1 MKNLTTSEIARQN
14 VLNNKYAL
22 EEVQKAIGLQGIIFE
37 GELKF
42 TKQQLSSFFEVSD
55 RTINSCLTRNEK
67 ELRDNG
73 YEVIVGNRLKTFK
86 LAFTIDDDREVNFLI
101 KSNKLGI
108 FNFRAFINIAML
120 LSKSERAREVRSLV
134 LDIVIDTINKRTG
147 GNTKYINQRDEDF
160 VFNLLNNKDYHRE
173 MVLALRDCV
182 DLGNIKYLLYNDK
195 VYRSVFKEDADE
207 YRKVLKLSNEDD
219 ERHTMYSE
227 VLDLIASYEAGFADE
242 LRKESSQL
250 GRKLTQVETDALYAK
265 FEQQRLWVP
274 LVNKARSKMASR
286 DLCFRDALHANL
298 TEYIAAVSTD
308 DFDRFIGDKSME
320 LSQRLENYIEALK
333 RLKDRNL
340 MYERIYDSNRN
351 KEVRIFEKLYPIAS
365 VIFCVLFIFLMLI
378 SSECV

>member
-1 MKNLTTSEIARQN
+1 MKDLTTSEIARQN

-22 EEVQKAIGLQGIIFE
+22 DEVQRIIGLRGIIFE
-37 GELKF
+37 GEIKF
-42 TKQQLSSFFEVSD
+42 TKQQVASFFEVSE
-55 RTINSCLTRNEK
+55 RTINSCLVRNDQ
-67 ELRDNG
+67 ELRKNG
-73 YEVIVGNRLKTFK
+73 YDVISGNRLKIFK
-86 LAFTIDDDREVNFLI
+86 LDFLNFDDKEVNFLI

-120 LSKSERAREVRSLV
+120 LSRSERAREIRSLV

-160 VFNLLNNKDYHRE
+160 IFNLLNNRDYHKE

-207 YRKVLKLSNEDD
+207 YRKVLKLSNEDN
-219 ERHTMYSE
+219 ERHTMYAE

-242 LRKESSQL
+242 LRKEYVRL
-250 GRKLTQVETDALYAK
+250 GRKLTQSETDTLYAN

-298 TEYIAAVSTD
+298 TEYIGAVSSE

-320 LSQRLENYIEALK
+320 LSKRLETYIAALK
-333 RLKDRNL
+333 RLK
-340 MYERIYDSNRN
+340 NRN
-351 KEVRIFEKLYPIAS
+351 
-365 VIFCVLFIFLMLI
+365 
-378 SSECV
+378 

>member
-22 EEVQKAIGLQGIIFE
+22 EEIQKVIGLRGVIFE

-42 TKQQLSSFFEVSD
+42 TKQQLISFFEITN
-55 RTINSCLTRNEK
+55 RTIYNCLSNNEQ
-67 ELRDNG
+67 ELRKNG
-73 YEVIVGNRLKTFK
+73 YDVIEGNRLKNFK
-86 LAFTIDDDREVNFLI
+86 LAISGDADSEVNFTI
-101 KSNKLGI
+101 KTHKLGI
-108 FNFRAFINIAML
+108 FNFRAFINLAML
-120 LSKSERAREVRSLV
+120 LTKSERAREIRSLT

-160 VFNLLNNKDYHRE
+160 VFNLLNNKDYHKE
-173 MVLALRDCV
+173 MVFALRDCV

-227 VLDLIASYEAGFADE
+227 ILDLIASYEAGFADE
-242 LRKESSQL
+242 LRKEYVRL
-250 GRKLTQVETDALYAK
+250 GRKLTQTETDQLYTK

-286 DLCFRDALHANL
+286 DLCFRDAL
-298 TEYIAAVSTD
+298 
-308 DFDRFIGDKSME
+308 
-320 LSQRLENYIEALK
+320 LK
-333 RLKDRNL
+333 
-340 MYERIYDSNRN
+340 
-351 KEVRIFEKLYPIAS
+351 
-365 VIFCVLFIFLMLI
+365 
-378 SSECV
+378 

>member
-22 EEVQKAIGLQGIIFE
+22 EEVNNAIGLRGVVFE

-42 TKQQLSSFFEVSD
+42 TKQQLSSFFEVSE
-55 RTINSCLTRNEK
+55 RTINSVLLQNEK
-67 ELRDNG
+67 ELKSNG
-73 YEVIVGNRLKTFK
+73 YDVIKDNRLRLFK
-86 LAFTIDDDREVNFLI
+86 LAISESNVKEVNFP
-101 KSNKLGI
+101 NKTPQLGI

-120 LSKSERAREVRSLV
+120 LTKSERAREVRSLV

-160 VFNLLNNKDYHRE
+160 VFNLLNNKDYHKE

-227 VLDLIASYEAGFADE
+227 ILDLIASYEAGFADE
-242 LRKESSQL
+242 LRKEYVRL
-250 GRKLTQVETDALYAK
+250 GRKLSQTETDLLYTK

-286 DLCFRDALHANL
+286 DLCFRDALHTNL
-298 TEYIAAVSTD
+298 TEYIDAVSAD
-308 DFDRFIGDKSME
+308 DFERFIGDKSME
-320 LSQRLENYIEALK
+320 LSKRLENYIEALK
-333 RLKDRNL
+333 RLKDRN
-340 MYERIYDSNRN
+340 
-351 KEVRIFEKLYPIAS
+351 
-365 VIFCVLFIFLMLI
+365 
-378 SSECV
+378 

>member
-22 EEVQKAIGLQGIIFE
+22 EEVNNAIGLRGVVFE

-42 TKQQLSSFFEVSD
+42 TKQQLSSFFEVSE
-55 RTINSCLTRNEK
+55 RTINSVLLQNEK
-67 ELRDNG
+67 ELKSNG
-73 YEVIVGNRLKTFK
+73 YDVIKDNRLRLFK
-86 LAFTIDDDREVNFLI
+86 LAISESNVKEVNFP
-101 KSNKLGI
+101 NKTPQLGI

-120 LSKSERAREVRSLV
+120 LTKSERAREVRSLV

-160 VFNLLNNKDYHRE
+160 VFNLLNNKDYHKE

-227 VLDLIASYEAGFADE
+227 ILDLIASYEAGFADE
-242 LRKESSQL
+242 LRKEYVRL
-250 GRKLTQVETDALYAK
+250 GRKLSQTETDLLYTN

-286 DLCFRDALHANL
+286 DLCFRDALHTNL
-298 TEYIAAVSTD
+298 TEYIDAVSAD
-308 DFDRFIGDKSME
+308 DFERFIGDKSME
-320 LSQRLENYIEALK
+320 LSKRLENYIEALK
-333 RLKDRNL
+333 RLKDR
-340 MYERIYDSNRN
+340 D
-351 KEVRIFEKLYPIAS
+351 
-365 VIFCVLFIFLMLI
+365 
-378 SSECV
+378 

>member
-134 LDIVIDTINKRTG
+134 LDVVIDTINKRTG
-147 GNTKYINQRDEDF
+147 GSTKYINQRDEDF
-160 VFNLLNNKDYHRE
+160 IFNLLNNRDYHKE
-173 MVLALRDCV
+173 MVFALRDCV

-227 VLDLIASYEAGFADE
+227 VLDLIASYEAGFADV

-333 RLKDRNL
+333 RLKDRN
-340 MYERIYDSNRN
+340 
-351 KEVRIFEKLYPIAS
+351 
-365 VIFCVLFIFLMLI
+365 
-378 SSECV
+378 

>member
-22 EEVQKAIGLQGIIFE
+22 EEIQKVIGLRGVIFE

-42 TKQQLSSFFEVSD
+42 TKQQLISFFEITN
-55 RTINSCLTRNEK
+55 RTIYNCLSNNEQ
-67 ELRDNG
+67 ELRKNG
-73 YEVIVGNRLKTFK
+73 YDVIEGNRLKNFK
-86 LAFTIDDDREVNFLI
+86 LAISGDADSEVNFTI
-101 KSNKLGI
+101 KTHKLGI
-108 FNFRAFINIAML
+108 FNFRAFINLAML
-120 LSKSERAREVRSLV
+120 LTKSERAREIRSLT

-160 VFNLLNNKDYHRE
+160 VFNLLNNKDYHKE
-173 MVLALRDCV
+173 MVFALRDCV

-227 VLDLIASYEAGFADE
+227 ILDLIASYEAGFADE
-242 LRKESSQL
+242 LRKEYVRL
-250 GRKLTQVETDALYAK
+250 GRKLTQTETDQLYTK

-298 TEYIAAVSTD
+298 TEYINAVSPD
-308 DFDRFIGDKSME
+308 EFERFIGDKSME
-320 LSQRLENYIEALK
+320 LSRRLENYIEALK
-333 RLKDRNL
+333 RLK
-340 MYERIYDSNRN
+340 ERD
-351 KEVRIFEKLYPIAS
+351 
-365 VIFCVLFIFLMLI
+365 
-378 SSECV
+378 

>member
-1 MKNLTTSEIARQN
+1 MKDLTTSEIARQN

-22 EEVQKAIGLQGIIFE
+22 DEVQRIIGLRGIIFE
-37 GELKF
+37 GEIKF
-42 TKQQLSSFFEVSD
+42 TKQQVASFFEVSE
-55 RTINSCLTRNEK
+55 RTINSCLVRNDQ
-67 ELRDNG
+67 ELRKNG
-73 YEVIVGNRLKTFK
+73 YDVISGNRLKIFK
-86 LAFTIDDDREVNFLI
+86 LGFLNFDDKEVNFLI

-120 LSKSERAREVRSLV
+120 LSRSERAREIRSLV

-160 VFNLLNNKDYHRE
+160 IFNLLNNRDYHKE

-207 YRKVLKLSNEDD
+207 YRKVLKLSNEDN
-219 ERHTMYSE
+219 ERHTMYAE

-242 LRKESSQL
+242 LRKEYVRL
-250 GRKLTQVETDALYAK
+250 GRKLTQSETDILYTN

-298 TEYIAAVSTD
+298 TEYIGAVSSE

-320 LSQRLENYIEALK
+320 LSKRLETYIAALK
-333 RLKDRNL
+333 RLK
-340 MYERIYDSNRN
+340 NRN
-351 KEVRIFEKLYPIAS
+351 
-365 VIFCVLFIFLMLI
+365 
-378 SSECV
+378 

>member
-1 MKNLTTSEIARQN
+1 MKDLTTSEIARQN

-22 EEVQKAIGLQGIIFE
+22 DEVQRIIGLRGIIFE
-37 GELKF
+37 GEIKF
-42 TKQQLSSFFEVSD
+42 TKQQVASFFEVSE
-55 RTINSCLTRNEK
+55 RTINSCLVRNDQ
-67 ELRDNG
+67 ELRKNG
-73 YEVIVGNRLKTFK
+73 YDVISGNRLKIFK
-86 LAFTIDDDREVNFLI
+86 LDFLNFDDKEVNFLI

-120 LSKSERAREVRSLV
+120 LSRSERAREIRSLV

-160 VFNLLNNKDYHRE
+160 IFNLLNNRDYHKE

-207 YRKVLKLSNEDD
+207 YRKVLKLSNEDN

-242 LRKESSQL
+242 LRKEYVRL
-250 GRKLTQVETDALYAK
+250 GRKLTQSETDILYTN

-298 TEYIAAVSTD
+298 TEYIGAVSSE

-320 LSQRLENYIEALK
+320 LSKRLETYIAALK
-333 RLKDRNL
+333 RLK
-340 MYERIYDSNRN
+340 NRN
-351 KEVRIFEKLYPIAS
+351 
-365 VIFCVLFIFLMLI
+365 
-378 SSECV
+378 

>member
-22 EEVQKAIGLQGIIFE
+22 EEVNNAIGLRGVVFE

-42 TKQQLSSFFEVSD
+42 TKQQLSSFFEVSE
-55 RTINSCLTRNEK
+55 RTINSVLLQNEK
-67 ELRDNG
+67 ELKSNG
-73 YEVIVGNRLKTFK
+73 YDVIKDNRLRLFK
-86 LAFTIDDDREVNFLI
+86 LAISESNVKEVNFP
-101 KSNKLGI
+101 NKTPQLGI

-120 LSKSERAREVRSLV
+120 LTKSERAREVRSLV

-160 VFNLLNNKDYHRE
+160 VFNLLNNKDYHKE

-182 DLGNIKYLLYNDK
+182 DLGNIKYLRYNDK

-227 VLDLIASYEAGFADE
+227 ILDLIASYEAGFADE
-242 LRKESSQL
+242 LRKEYVRL
-250 GRKLTQVETDALYAK
+250 GRKLSQTETDLLYTN

-274 LVNKARSKMASR
+274 LVNKARTKMASR
-286 DLCFRDALHANL
+286 DLCFRDALHTNL
-298 TEYIAAVSTD
+298 TEYIDAVSAD
-308 DFDRFIGDKSME
+308 DFERFIGDKSME
-320 LSQRLENYIEALK
+320 LSKRLENYIEALK
-333 RLKDRNL
+333 RLKDR
-340 MYERIYDSNRN
+340 D
-351 KEVRIFEKLYPIAS
+351 
-365 VIFCVLFIFLMLI
+365 
-378 SSECV
+378 

>member
-86 LAFTIDDDREVNFLI
+86 LAFTINDDREVNFLI

-227 VLDLIASYEAGFADE
+227 VLDLIASYEAGFADV

-265 FEQQRLWVP
+265 FEQQWLWVP

-333 RLKDRNL
+333 RLKDRN
-340 MYERIYDSNRN
+340 
-351 KEVRIFEKLYPIAS
+351 
-365 VIFCVLFIFLMLI
+365 
-378 SSECV
+378 

>member
-1 MKNLTTSEIARQN
+1 MRNLTTSEIARQN

-86 LAFTIDDDREVNFLI
+86 LAFTINDDREVNFLI

-265 FEQQRLWVP
+265 FEQHRLWVP

-286 DLCFRDALHANL
+286 DLCFRDALHTNL
-298 TEYIAAVSTD
+298 TEYIGAVSTD
-308 DFDRFIGDKSME
+308 DFERFIGDKSME

-333 RLKDRNL
+333 RLKDRN
-340 MYERIYDSNRN
+340 
-351 KEVRIFEKLYPIAS
+351 
-365 VIFCVLFIFLMLI
+365 
-378 SSECV
+378 

>member
-22 EEVQKAIGLQGIIFE
+22 EEINNAIGLRGVVFE

-42 TKQQLSSFFEVSD
+42 TKQQLSSFFEVSE
-55 RTINSCLTRNEK
+55 RTINSVLLQNEK
-67 ELRDNG
+67 ELKSNG
-73 YEVIVGNRLKTFK
+73 YDVIKDNRLRLFK
-86 LAFTIDDDREVNFLI
+86 LAISESNVKEVNFP
-101 KSNKLGI
+101 NKTPQLGI

-120 LSKSERAREVRSLV
+120 LTKSERAREVRSLV

-160 VFNLLNNKDYHRE
+160 VFNLLNNKDYHKE

-182 DLGNIKYLLYNDK
+182 DLGNIKYILYNDK

-227 VLDLIASYEAGFADE
+227 ILDLIASYEAGFADE
-242 LRKESSQL
+242 LRKEYVRI
-250 GRKLTQVETDALYAK
+250 GRKLSQTETDLLYTN

-298 TEYIAAVSTD
+298 TEYINAVSPD
-308 DFDRFIGDKSME
+308 EFERFIGDKSME

-333 RLKDRNL
+333 RLK
-340 MYERIYDSNRN
+340 ERD
-351 KEVRIFEKLYPIAS
+351 
-365 VIFCVLFIFLMLI
+365 
-378 SSECV
+378 

>member
-1 MKNLTTSEIARQN
+1 MKDLTTSEIARQN

-22 EEVQKAIGLQGIIFE
+22 DEVQRIIGLRGIIFE
-37 GELKF
+37 GEIKF
-42 TKQQLSSFFEVSD
+42 TKQQVASFFEVSE
-55 RTINSCLTRNEK
+55 RTINSCLVRNDQ
-67 ELRDNG
+67 ELRKNG
-73 YEVIVGNRLKTFK
+73 YDVISGNRLKIFK
-86 LAFTIDDDREVNFLI
+86 LDFLNFDDKEVNFLI

-120 LSKSERAREVRSLV
+120 LSRSERAREIRSLV

-160 VFNLLNNKDYHRE
+160 IFNLLNNRDYHKE

-207 YRKVLKLSNEDD
+207 YRKVLKLSNEDN
-219 ERHTMYSE
+219 ERHTMYAE

-242 LRKESSQL
+242 LRKEYVRL
-250 GRKLTQVETDALYAK
+250 GRKLTQSETDVLYTN

-298 TEYIAAVSTD
+298 TEYIGAVSSE

-320 LSQRLENYIEALK
+320 LSKRLETYIAALK
-333 RLKDRNL
+333 RLK
-340 MYERIYDSNRN
+340 NRN
-351 KEVRIFEKLYPIAS
+351 
-365 VIFCVLFIFLMLI
+365 
-378 SSECV
+378 

>member
-1 MKNLTTSEIARQN
+1 MRNLTTSEIARQN

-86 LAFTIDDDREVNFLI
+86 LAFTINDDREVNFLI

-242 LRKESSQL
+242 LRKEYIRL
-250 GRKLTQVETDALYAK
+250 GRKLTQMETDILYAN

-298 TEYIAAVSTD
+298 TEYIGAVPMD
-308 DFDRFIGDKSME
+308 DFERFIGDKSME
-320 LSQRLENYIEALK
+320 LSKRLENYIEALK
-333 RLKDRNL
+333 RLKDR
-340 MYERIYDSNRN
+340 D
-351 KEVRIFEKLYPIAS
+351 
-365 VIFCVLFIFLMLI
+365 
-378 SSECV
+378 

>member
-1 MKNLTTSEIARQN
+1 MKDLTTSEIARQN
-14 VLNNKYAL
+14 VLNNKYAI
-22 EEVQKAIGLQGIIFE
+22 EEVQKAIGLRGVIFE

-67 ELRDNG
+67 ELRNNG
-73 YEVIVGNRLKTFK
+73 YEVIEGNRLKNFK
-86 LAFTIDDDREVNFLI
+86 LSFCEDYDREVNFLI

-160 VFNLLNNKDYHRE
+160 IFNLLNNKDYHKE

-195 VYRSVFKEDADE
+195 VYRSVFREDADE

-242 LRKESSQL
+242 LRKESSRL
-250 GRKLTQVETDALYAK
+250 GRKLTQIETDALYMK

-298 TEYIAAVSTD
+298 TEYIDAVSTD
-308 DFDRFIGDKSME
+308 DFERFIGDKSID

-333 RLKDRNL
+333 RLKDRN
-340 MYERIYDSNRN
+340 
-351 KEVRIFEKLYPIAS
+351 
-365 VIFCVLFIFLMLI
+365 
-378 SSECV
+378 

>member
-1 MKNLTTSEIARQN
+1 MNNLTTSEIARQN

-22 EEVQKAIGLQGIIFE
+22 EEIQKAIGLQGIIFE

-55 RTINSCLTRNEK
+55 RTINSCLTKNEK

-73 YEVIVGNRLKTFK
+73 YEVIVGNRLKNFK

-160 VFNLLNNKDYHRE
+160 VFNLLNNKDYHKE

-182 DLGNIKYLLYNDK
+182 ALGNIKYILYNDK

-207 YRKVLKLSNEDD
+207 YRKVLKL
-219 ERHTMYSE
+219 
-227 VLDLIASYEAGFADE
+227 
-242 LRKESSQL
+242 
-250 GRKLTQVETDALYAK
+250 
-265 FEQQRLWVP
+265 
-274 LVNKARSKMASR
+274 
-286 DLCFRDALHANL
+286 
-298 TEYIAAVSTD
+298 
-308 DFDRFIGDKSME
+308 
-320 LSQRLENYIEALK
+320 
-333 RLKDRNL
+333 
-340 MYERIYDSNRN
+340 
-351 KEVRIFEKLYPIAS
+351 
-365 VIFCVLFIFLMLI
+365 
-378 SSECV
+378 

>member
-22 EEVQKAIGLQGIIFE
+22 EEVNNAIGLRGVVFE

-42 TKQQLSSFFEVSD
+42 TKQQLSSFFEVSE
-55 RTINSCLTRNEK
+55 RTINSVLLQNEK
-67 ELRDNG
+67 ELKSNG
-73 YEVIVGNRLKTFK
+73 YDVIKDNRLRLFK
-86 LAFTIDDDREVNFLI
+86 LAISESNVKEVNFP
-101 KSNKLGI
+101 NKTPQLGI

-120 LSKSERAREVRSLV
+120 LTKSERAREVRSLV

-160 VFNLLNNKDYHRE
+160 VFNLLNNKDYHKE

-182 DLGNIKYLLYNDK
+182 DLGSIKYLLYNDK

-227 VLDLIASYEAGFADE
+227 ILDLIASYEAGFADE
-242 LRKESSQL
+242 LRKEYVRL
-250 GRKLTQVETDALYAK
+250 GRKLTQTETDQLYTK

-286 DLCFRDALHANL
+286 DLCFRDALL
-298 TEYIAAVSTD
+298 
-308 DFDRFIGDKSME
+308 
-320 LSQRLENYIEALK
+320 
-333 RLKDRNL
+333 
-340 MYERIYDSNRN
+340 
-351 KEVRIFEKLYPIAS
+351 KEVDQFYLPPEL
-365 VIFCVLFIFLMLI
+365 
-378 SSECV
+378 

>member
-22 EEVQKAIGLQGIIFE
+22 EEVNNAIGLRGVVFE

-42 TKQQLSSFFEVSD
+42 TKQQLSSFFEVSE
-55 RTINSCLTRNEK
+55 RTINSVLLQNEK
-67 ELRDNG
+67 ELKSNG
-73 YEVIVGNRLKTFK
+73 YDVIKDNRLRLFK
-86 LAFTIDDDREVNFLI
+86 LAISESNVKEVNFP
-101 KSNKLGI
+101 NKTPQLGI

-120 LSKSERAREVRSLV
+120 LTKSERAREVRSLV

-160 VFNLLNNKDYHRE
+160 VFNLLNNKDYHKE

-227 VLDLIASYEAGFADE
+227 ILDLIASYEAGFADE
-242 LRKESSQL
+242 LRKEYVRL
-250 GRKLTQVETDALYAK
+250 GRKLSQTETDLLYTK

-286 DLCFRDALHANL
+286 DMCFRDALHTNL
-298 TEYIAAVSTD
+298 TEYIDAVSAD
-308 DFDRFIGDKSME
+308 DFERFIGDKSME
-320 LSQRLENYIEALK
+320 LSKRLENYIEALK
-333 RLKDRNL
+333 RLKDR
-340 MYERIYDSNRN
+340 D
-351 KEVRIFEKLYPIAS
+351 
-365 VIFCVLFIFLMLI
+365 
-378 SSECV
+378 

>member
-1 MKNLTTSEIARQN
+1 M
-14 VLNNKYAL
+14 
-22 EEVQKAIGLQGIIFE
+22 
-37 GELKF
+37 
-42 TKQQLSSFFEVSD
+42 TK
-55 RTINSCLTRNEK
+55 NEK

-73 YEVIVGNRLKTFK
+73 YEVIVGNQLKNFK

-147 GNTKYINQRDEDF
+147 GNTKYINQCDEDF
-160 VFNLLNNKDYHRE
+160 VFNLLNNKDYHKE

-182 DLGNIKYLLYNDK
+182 ALGNIKYILYNDK

-227 VLDLIASYEAGFADE
+227 VLDLIASYEASFADE

-250 GRKLTQVETDALYAK
+250 GRKLTQAETDALYTK
-265 FEQQRLWVP
+265 FEHQRLWVP

-298 TEYIAAVSTD
+298 TEYIGAVPIQERSSSTVSP
-308 DFDRFIGDKSME
+308 FLVTKS
-320 LSQRLENYIEALK
+320 
-333 RLKDRNL
+333 
-340 MYERIYDSNRN
+340 
-351 KEVRIFEKLYPIAS
+351 
-365 VIFCVLFIFLMLI
+365 
-378 SSECV
+378 

>member
-86 LAFTIDDDREVNFLI
+86 LAFTINDDREVNFLI

-160 VFNLLNNKDYHRE
+160 IFNLLNNRDYHKE
-173 MVLALRDCV
+173 MVFALRDCV

-219 ERHTMYSE
+219 ERHTMYAE
-227 VLDLIASYEAGFADE
+227 VLDLIASYEAGFADV
-242 LRKESSQL
+242 LRKEYIRL
-250 GRKLTQVETDALYAK
+250 GRKLTQMETDILYAN

-298 TEYIAAVSTD
+298 TEYIGAVSTD

-333 RLKDRNL
+333 RLKDRN
-340 MYERIYDSNRN
+340 
-351 KEVRIFEKLYPIAS
+351 
-365 VIFCVLFIFLMLI
+365 
-378 SSECV
+378 

>member
-1 MKNLTTSEIARQN
+1 MKDLTTSEIARQN

-22 EEVQKAIGLQGIIFE
+22 EEMQRAIGMRGVVFE

-55 RTINSCLTRNEK
+55 RTINSCLTKNEK
-67 ELRDNG
+67 ELRNNG
-73 YEVIVGNRLKTFK
+73 YEVIEGNRLKDFK
-86 LAFTIDDDREVNFLI
+86 LAFCRDGDKEVNFLI
-101 KSNKLGI
+101 KSNKLGL

-160 VFNLLNNKDYHRE
+160 VFNLLNNKDYHKE

-195 VYRSVFKEDADE
+195 VYRSVFREDADE

-219 ERHTMYSE
+219 ERNTMYSE

-242 LRKESSQL
+242 LRKESSL
-250 GRKLTQVETDALYAK
+250 LERKLTQVETDALYAK

-286 DLCFRDALHANL
+286 DLCFRDALHDNL
-298 TEYIAAVSTD
+298 TEYIGAVSTD
-308 DFDRFIGDKSME
+308 DFERFIGDKSME

-333 RLKDRNL
+333 RLKERN
-340 MYERIYDSNRN
+340 
-351 KEVRIFEKLYPIAS
+351 
-365 VIFCVLFIFLMLI
+365 
-378 SSECV
+378 

>member
-1 MKNLTTSEIARQN
+1 MKDLTTSEIARQN

-22 EEVQKAIGLQGIIFE
+22 EEVQRAIGLRGVMFE

-55 RTINSCLTRNEK
+55 RTINSCLTKNEK

-73 YEVIVGNRLKTFK
+73 YDVIDGNRLKNFK
-86 LAFTIDDDREVNFLI
+86 LVFCKEDDREVNFLI

-160 VFNLLNNKDYHRE
+160 VFNLLNNKDYHKE
-173 MVLALRDCV
+173 MVFALRDCI

-195 VYRSVFKEDADE
+195 VYRSVFREDADE
-207 YRKVLKLSNEDD
+207 YRKVLKLSKEDD
-219 ERHTMYSE
+219 ERHTMYAE

-242 LRKESSQL
+242 LRKEFVRI
-250 GRKLTQVETDALYAK
+250 GRKLSQSEADSLYAH

-274 LVNKARSKMASR
+274 LINKARSKMASR
-286 DLCFRDALHANL
+286 DLCFRDVLHENL
-298 TEYIAAVSTD
+298 KEYIGSVSVD

-320 LSQRLENYIEALK
+320 LSKRLETYIAALM
-333 RLKDRNL
+333 RLK
-340 MYERIYDSNRN
+340 NRD
-351 KEVRIFEKLYPIAS
+351 
-365 VIFCVLFIFLMLI
+365 
-378 SSECV
+378 